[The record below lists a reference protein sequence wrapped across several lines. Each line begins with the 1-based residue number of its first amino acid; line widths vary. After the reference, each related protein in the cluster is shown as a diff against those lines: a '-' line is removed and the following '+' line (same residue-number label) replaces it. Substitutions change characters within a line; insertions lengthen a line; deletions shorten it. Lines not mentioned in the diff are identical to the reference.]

1 VPAAIVAGTASVAAE
16 RVAGVG
22 LAVGVA
28 DLAAG
33 LALLGCAAVGL
44 ARRPR
49 SLSGPLAALAAATWF
64 AGDLSPA
71 LVYAHRGPL
80 VHLLLSFPGDRR
92 PRPVARIVIA
102 AAYIDG
108 LVPAVARSDVPTIAL
123 MGTVIAVAITRFVRA
138 SRIDRG
144 ATAVALA
151 GAVAIAGTLAV
162 AAAARLA
169 DAGADAATLAA
180 YQAAIVITSAG
191 LAAQLAWGRTSGAAV
206 TGLVVDLGDRHEPS
220 AMRAAVAH
228 ALGDPGLRIAY
239 RVGDDDSWVDE
250 AGRAVAMPAAGGAGR
265 EVTMIEEGGTAVAAL
280 SHDRAALSDRDLLA
294 SVAIATRLAVA
305 NARLQADVAA
315 RVREVDV
322 SRRRLVEASDEARRR
337 LREELHEGAERRL
350 AAVPLRLSRLA
361 LGREGETARVL
372 GELVVAAEVAQSGL
386 DRFAHGVHPRALTE
400 SGLHGALAELA
411 DQSAVPVTLDM
422 EVHRLA
428 PVREAA
434 LFFVCSEAL
443 ANVSKYANAT
453 EVRISVRPAGSW
465 IRLTVVD
472 NGTGGADPA
481 RGTGLRGLSDR
492 LEALAGTLR
501 VTSPAG
507 RGTRLEADLPLHESV
522 DA

>member
-1 VPAAIVAGTASVAAE
+1 VPAAIAAGTASVAAE
-16 RVAGVG
+16 RVAGFG
-22 LAVGVA
+22 LAVGAA

-33 LALLGCAAVGL
+33 LALLSCAAVGL
-44 ARRPR
+44 ARRPG

-138 SRIDRG
+138 SRTDRG

-169 DAGADAATLAA
+169 DAGADAVTLAA

-220 AMRAAVAH
+220 AMRAAVAR

-239 RVGDDDSWVDE
+239 RAGDGSSWVDE
-250 AGRAVAMPAAGGAGR
+250 AGRTVPMPSSGAGR
-265 EVTMIEEGGTAVAAL
+265 AVTVIEADGAPVAAL
-280 SHDRAALSDRDLLA
+280 SHDPAALADPDLVA
-294 SVAIATRLAVA
+294 SVAVATRLAVA

-315 RVREVDV
+315 RVREVDA

-337 LREELHEGAERRL
+337 LGEELRDGAERRL
-350 AAVPLRLSRLA
+350 AAVPIRLA
-361 LGREGETARVL
+361 RLAAVGQGERARVL
-372 GELVVAAEVAQSGL
+372 RELAVEAERARAGL
-386 DRFAHGVHPRALTE
+386 DRFGHGVHPRALTE
-400 SGLHGALAELA
+400 RGLGAALSELT
-411 DQSAVPVTLDM
+411 DQAAVPVTL
-422 EVHRLA
+422 EVQARRFE

-443 ANVSKYANAT
+443 ANVTKYAHAT
-453 EVRISVRPAGSW
+453 HVRISTRPAGSQ
-465 IRLTVVD
+465 IRVTIVD
-472 NGTGGADPA
+472 DGAGGADAA
-481 RGTGLRGLSDR
+481 RGTGLRGLADR
-492 LEALAGTLR
+492 LEALGGSLS
-501 VTSPAG
+501 VTSPVG
-507 RGTRLEADLPLHESV
+507 GGTRLEAELPQQQG
-522 DA
+522 AGP